1 MQGFRPVLYI
11 LTIAVGAMAL
21 SAHAA
26 SVTTPVPFTSQAPF
40 GSWASPWQDFCEE
53 ASLVMAVH
61 FRWGMPLTPEI
72 ANLEM
77 QIIKQFEEIV
87 FKRYKDTSIEE
98 SALVLQKLFGFDG
111 VRTRLVASMDDIRAQ
126 LALGHLVIVPVSGRM
141 LGNPY
146 FTSPGPRYHMLVV
159 RGFDDATKEF
169 ITNDPGTRRGNGFR
183 YRYSTLFT
191 ALHDWNNGNVE
202 QGEKRIMVVE
212 KRVTK

>member
-1 MQGFRPVLYI
+1 
-11 LTIAVGAMAL
+11 
-21 SAHAA
+21 
-26 SVTTPVPFTSQAPF
+26 
-40 GSWASPWQDFCEE
+40 
-53 ASLVMAVH
+53 MAVH
-61 FRWGMPLTPEI
+61 FRWGVPLTPDI
-72 ANLEM
+72 ASIEM

-111 VRTRLVASMDDIRAQ
+111 VRTRLVVSADDIRAE

-146 FTSPGPRYHMLVV
+146 FTPPGPRYHMLVV

-183 YRYSTLFT
+183 YGYSTLFT
-191 ALHDWNNGNVE
+191 ALHDWHNGNIE